1 MEFLYRIFQ
10 SPSPKQTAFL
20 LLGHTENLAVDVVE
34 GV

>member
-10 SPSPKQTAFL
+10 YAPKTAFP
-20 LLGHTENLAVDVVE
+20 LLGHTEYFAVDVVE